1 MIEAGRDSSLEAR
14 GERMANDADTA
25 MRAEISALRK
35 EIEHIRASLSDF
47 GADTYETVRT
57 KATDAAHYV
66 QDEATSVAGVIR
78 EHPAATS
85 TILTL
90 VGGIGFAL
98 GWLVASTS
106 LEQKQA
112 WYRRYY

>member
-1 MIEAGRDSSLEAR
+1 MIEAGRESSLEAR
-14 GERMANDADTA
+14 GERIAGDANDA

-35 EIEHIRASLSDF
+35 EIEHIRHSLSDF
-47 GADTYETVRT
+47 GAETYETVKT
-57 KATDAAHYV
+57 KASDAAHYV

-78 EHPAATS
+78 EHPAATG
-85 TILTL
+85 TVLTL
-90 VGGIGFAL
+90 VGGLGFAL